1 MESQLTKYFKK
12 VTGFIREVYS
22 EPEEFIPLHAPVFG
36 GNEKKYLEKC
46 IDSTFVSSVGA
57 FVDEFEARMA
67 EYTGAAKAVACVNG
81 TSALHLA
88 LRMSGVEPETEVI
101 TQPLTF
107 VATANAIRYCGAD
120 PVFLDVDRDTMGLS
134 PDALRK
140 WLQKNAEVSD
150 STEKNK
156 VVCINKTTGRRITAC
171 VPMHTYGHPCRIDGI
186 VRICEEYHIPLVE
199 DAAESLGSFFG
210 ERHTGTFGTVGVLSF
225 NGNKVIT
232 TGGGGM
238 LLFRDKEPADRA
250 KHLTTQ
256 AKVPHKWEFIHDE
269 IGYNYRMPN
278 VNAALGLAQLE
289 QLPQF
294 LRKKRRI
301 AEQYRE
307 FFGDSAHHHQAGQ
320 DASITFISEP
330 IQTRSNYW
338 LNTIMLPD
346 KATRDEFLA
355 YTNSH
360 GVMTRPTWHLM
371 NELDMYRTCQSDR
384 LNNARDLADRLVNIP
399 SSVPESI

>member
-1 MESQLTKYFKK
+1 MESSLTNYIKK
-12 VTGFIREVYS
+12 TTEFIRELFGT
-22 EPEEFIPLHAPVFG
+22 PEGFIPLHAPVFG
-36 GNEKKYLEKC
+36 GNEKEYLNTC

-57 FVDEFEARMA
+57 YVDEFEAGMA

-134 PDALRK
+134 PGALRD
-140 WLQKNAEVSD
+140 WLREHGDVVEGG
-150 STEKNK
+150 EKGGPA
-156 VVCINKTTGRRITAC
+156 CINKTTGRRIAAC
-171 VPMHTYGHPCRIDGI
+171 VPMHTYGHPCRIDEI
-186 VRICEEYHIPLVE
+186 ARICEEYHIPLVE

-210 ERHTGTFGTVGVLSF
+210 ERHTGTFGTIGVLSF

-238 LLFRDKEPADRA
+238 LLFRDKEMADRA
-250 KHLTTQ
+250 KHLSTQ
-256 AKVPHKWEFIHDE
+256 AKAPHQWEFMHYE

-289 QLPQF
+289 QLPHF
-294 LRKKRRI
+294 LDDKRRI
-301 AEQYRE
+301 AEQYGS
-307 FFGDSAHHHQAGQ
+307 FFANAARDLASGG
-320 DASITFISEP
+320 DASIRFMPEP
-330 IQTRSNYW
+330 EQTRSNYW

-346 KATRDEFLA
+346 KSTRDAFLD
-355 YTNSH
+355 YTNRH
-360 GVMTRPTWHLM
+360 GVMTRPTWRLM
-371 NELDMYRTCQSDR
+371 NKLPMFARCRTGPLD
-384 LNNARDLADRLVNIP
+384 NARYLEERLVNIP
-399 SSVPESI
+399 SSVRL

>member
-1 MESQLTKYFKK
+1 MYGK
-12 VTGFIREVYS
+12 
-22 EPEEFIPLHAPVFG
+22 PEGFIPLHAPVFG
-36 GNEKKYLEKC
+36 GNEKKYLDKC
-46 IDSTFVSSVGA
+46 IESTFVSSVGA
-57 FVDEFEARMA
+57 YVNEFEARMA

-107 VATANAIRYCGAD
+107 VATANAIRYCGAN
-120 PVFLDVDRDTMGLS
+120 PVFLDVDRETMGLS
-134 PDALRK
+134 PDALRN
-140 WLQKNAEVSD
+140 WLQEHAETAD
-150 STEKNK
+150 STDKNK
-156 VVCINKTTGRRITAC
+156 TICVNKTTGRRIAAC
-171 VPMHTYGHPCRIDGI
+171 VPMHTYGHPCRIDDI
-186 VRICEEYHIPLVE
+186 ARICEEYHIPLIE
-199 DAAESLGSFFG
+199 DAAESVGSFFG
-210 ERHTGTFGTVGVLSF
+210 ERHTGTFGAVGVLSF

-238 LLFRDKEPADRA
+238 LLFRDKESADRA

-256 AKVPHKWEFIHDE
+256 AKVPHQWEFIHDE

-294 LRKKRRI
+294 LEKKRRI

-320 DASITFISEP
+320 GASIRFMSEP
-330 IQTRSNYW
+330 EQTRSNYW
-338 LNTIMLPD
+338 LNTIMFPD
-346 KATRDEFLA
+346 KSTRDEFLA
-355 YTNSH
+355 YTNSN
-360 GVMTRPTWHLM
+360 GVMTRPTWRLM
-371 NELDMYRTCQSDR
+371 NKLPMFTRCQTGP
-384 LNNARDLADRLVNIP
+384 LNNAGYLEDRLVNIP
-399 SSVPESI
+399 SSVHL

>member
-1 MESQLTKYFKK
+1 MNVEITKYLKG
-12 VTGFIREVYS
+12 VARFIRELYRK
-22 EPEEFIPLHAPVFG
+22 PEGFIPLHAPVFG
-36 GNEKKYLEKC
+36 GNEKTYLEKC
-46 IDSTFVSSVGA
+46 IESTFVSSVGA
-57 FVDEFEARMA
+57 YVDEFEARMA

-120 PVFLDVDRDTMGLS
+120 PVFLDVDRETMGLS
-134 PDALRK
+134 PVSLRN
-140 WLQKNAEVSD
+140 WLQENAEVAD
-150 STEKNK
+150 SKEANLP
-156 VVCINKTTGRRITAC
+156 VCINKITGRRIAAC
-171 VPMHTYGHPCRIDGI
+171 VPMHTYGHPCRIDDI
-186 VRICEEYHIPLVE
+186 ARICEEYHLPLVE
-199 DAAESLGSFFG
+199 DAAESLGSFSG
-210 ERHTGTFGTVGVLSF
+210 ERHTGTFGAIGVLSF

-238 LLFRDKEPADRA
+238 LLFRDKEMADRA

-289 QLPQF
+289 QLPRF
-294 LRKKRRI
+294 LEDKRRI

-307 FFGDSAHHHQAGQ
+307 FFTGSAHDLQTGR
-320 DASITFISEP
+320 DASIRFMSEP
-330 IQTRSNYW
+330 DHTRSNYW

-346 KATRDEFLA
+346 KTTRDEFLA

-360 GVMTRPTWHLM
+360 GVMTRPTWRLM
-371 NELDMYRTCQSDR
+371 NKLPMFAQCQTGPLD
-384 LNNARDLADRLVNIP
+384 NAGYLEDRLVNIP
-399 SSVPESI
+399 SSVRL